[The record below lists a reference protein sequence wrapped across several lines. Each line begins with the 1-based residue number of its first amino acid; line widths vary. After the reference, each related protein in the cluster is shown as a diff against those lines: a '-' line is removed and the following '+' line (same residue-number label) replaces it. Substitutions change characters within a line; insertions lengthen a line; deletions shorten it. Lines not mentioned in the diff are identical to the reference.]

1 MNITMKARTEN
12 TLTLSWEPP
21 KCGDRGGEMTSF
33 NYQLINLNDTSE
45 PIKGSTT
52 SNVIT
57 LTDLEPMHM
66 YEFEVAAETGVGRGP
81 YSTSLAYNT
90 LHATHLYRKIIL
102 YYNYLSKFYYTTKTI
117 DIDIPHSALP
127 LQYAT
132 CNH

>member
-90 LHATHLYRKIIL
+90 LDEGMVKSARYTFISEDFFFFSLFTEP
-102 YYNYLSKFYYTTKTI
+102 LSFF
-117 DIDIPHSALP
+117 
-127 LQYAT
+127 
-132 CNH
+132 